1 MYHVFLASEELNL
14 LECWSDAADYD
25 YYIQLKNADDIPMAM
40 EIAETELTLWG
51 GGYDELTD
59 PDLYDYYYY
68 SGYVEVVLNAFEK
81 EGIEIRNWWFAD
93 DAAQVITTLLEGK

>member
-14 LECWSDAADYD
+14 LECSSDAADYD
-25 YYIQLKNADDIPMAM
+25 YYIQLKNADDIPKAM

-59 PDLYDYYYY
+59 PYLYDYYYY

-81 EGIEIRNWWFAD
+81 AGIEIRHWFDD
-93 DAAQVITTLLEGK
+93 DAAARVITTLLEGK